1 MVSSASKAE
10 IIDHLSRYKA
20 RLEIGTP
27 MTPKDLTT
35 LVLTLA
41 SLNYIPLNQSPL
53 LQQVALEISKLKS
66 TLSEL
71 VWLDSVWS
79 LSVLGLA
86 NKDHLESV
94 LNPQFQ
100 NVVLLNNN
108 KTLGSSLKLLNING
122 ESDSI

>member
-1 MVSSASKAE
+1 
-10 IIDHLSRYKA
+10 
-20 RLEIGTP
+20 

>member
-1 MVSSASKAE
+1 
-10 IIDHLSRYKA
+10 
-20 RLEIGTP
+20 

-108 KTLGSSLKLLNING
+108 NKTLGSSLKLLNING